1 MNYYKKILTQSRA
14 GVGYTKL
21 VKADTSPTLQKSA
34 NGVYFKTV
42 LAPDGKTYA
51 VIVHKKGELKPQVG
65 MRFPEKRKGRR
76 KLQVA

>member
-1 MNYYKKILTQSRA
+1 MKYYKIIPTQSRA
-14 GVGYTKL
+14 GVKYTKL
-21 VKADTSPTLQKSA
+21 VKADASPSLQKSA
-34 NGVYFKTV
+34 NGVYFKTI
-42 LAPDGKTYA
+42 LAPAGNTYA